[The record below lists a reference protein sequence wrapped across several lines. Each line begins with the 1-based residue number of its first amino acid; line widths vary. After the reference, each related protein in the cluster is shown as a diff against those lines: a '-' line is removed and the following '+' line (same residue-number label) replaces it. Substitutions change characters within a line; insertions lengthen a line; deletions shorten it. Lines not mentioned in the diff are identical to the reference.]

1 MAALLGWLPP
11 GSRQDV
17 LGRDAVCGVQAG
29 PGFLWGLSGA
39 GVLQGGG
46 RGASA
51 VGLVRGK
58 AAVRPALIPLR
69 LWEAV
74 GPQVTLSVCAR
85 EVAVRGEPG
94 PVDGALPPQLR
105 PVLGV
110 PQDAVC
116 EGKGW
121 SEPGPWVVSLAWL
134 EAEGAAVRRDLRAPL
149 PHLPAAVTAHCGQR
163 SEAFFSR
170 LLCLGTNGSLV
181 SGQRLPS
188 RSQAPAPLRCLL

>member
-1 MAALLGWLPP
+1 MAALLGRLPP

-29 PGFLWGLSGA
+29 PRFLGGLSGA

-51 VGLVRGK
+51 VSLIRGK
-58 AAVRPALIPLR
+58 AAVRPALIPLP

-74 GPQVTLSVCAR
+74 GLQVTLFVCAR
-85 EVAVRGEPG
+85 EVTVRGEPG

-105 PVLGV
+105 PILGV

-116 EGKGW
+116 EGKGC
-121 SEPGPWVVSLAWL
+121 SEPGPWVVGLAWL
-134 EAEGAAVRRDLRAPL
+134 EAEEAAVRRDLGAL
-149 PHLPAAVTAHCGQR
+149 PHLPAAVTAHW
-163 SEAFFSR
+163 A
-170 LLCLGTNGSLV
+170 
-181 SGQRLPS
+181 
-188 RSQAPAPLRCLL
+188 AA